1 MGGKGTVPVPL
12 RERLFMIEVLW
23 HGRGGQ
29 GAFTAARLL
38 GAAASLEEGAH
49 ALAFPSFGPE
59 RRGAPMRAFT
69 KFSREPIGDR
79 SAIEQADFVVYLDE
93 TLLQPG
99 WQQEL
104 KPGGRVLVNSCQH
117 FGNERIVA
125 IDANGISM
133 ALLGRPIP
141 NTVFLGA
148 LTVLCPSVTEAA
160 VKEAIAQYMPEKL
173 HQKNWAVVDEA
184 VRTMS
189 AAAEIESLPYENTC
203 PTAADDDGDEGAAFA
218 LQTADGQGSHGED
231 APALRRAEILSLPKK
246 QPEAA
251 CSTQPIAKISQAV
264 AISGADS
271 LLAKKTQTEPLPHEG
286 LPKAHCRSAAS
297 SPVAPGIR
305 CRLRD
310 SADAAAPSLNPAEF
324 AKNTCYAAGHLV
336 TKNAGWRNQR
346 PVIDGAACTL
356 CLQCYLYCPDGTIFK
371 VRDEGG
377 QTAGLSIDYDF
388 CKGCGVCARACRFG
402 AIAMV
407 DEAQALAVEKGGTR

>member
-1 MGGKGTVPVPL
+1 MGGKGTGPVPL

-117 FGNERIVA
+117 FGDERIVA

-184 VRTMS
+184 ARTMS
-189 AAAEIESLPYENTC
+189 AAVRHDN
-203 PTAADDDGDEGAAFA
+203 
-218 LQTADGQGSHGED
+218 ED
-231 APALRRAEILSLPKK
+231 APALRRAETSVCSTVATDLRRAEILSLLKK

-251 CSTQPIAKISQAV
+251 CSAQPIAKISQAV

-271 LLAKKTQTEPLPHEG
+271 LLAKKAEIESLPYEN
-286 LPKAHCRSAAS
+286 LPEAHCRSAAS

-305 CRLRD
+305 CQLRD

-407 DEAQALAVEKGGTR
+407 DEAQALAAEKGGTR